1 MADLALPE
9 AEGFRAF
16 ADRLGT
22 KPSYVTELRK
32 AGRLVLTDD
41 GRGVRVAAS
50 LERIQATRNPAHEG
64 VRARHAAGRE
74 AATADAAP
82 MVTGEPSEAAQSPAG
97 GVSDADDLPFNSP
110 HQMRRA
116 KALADKEEALAR
128 KALRDEQ
135 LEMGQLLVL
144 EEVVKVVVDAG
155 MTLRRRLELLP
166 DTLASRVTAM
176 DDESQAR
183 MLMRDEIEQ
192 ALEELDR
199 KLRVLGK
206 GTA

>member
-9 AEGFRAF
+9 TEGFRAF

-41 GRGVRVAAS
+41 GRAVRVSAS

-64 VRARHAAGRE
+64 VRARHAAARE
-74 AATADAAP
+74 ATPAETPQAP
-82 MVTGEPSEAAQSPAG
+82 PDEALGAPLASTGGS
-97 GVSDADDLPFNSP
+97 SDPDDLPFNSP

-128 KALRDEQ
+128 RALREEQ
-135 LEMGQLLVL
+135 VEMGQLLVL

-199 KLRVLGK
+199 KLRVFGK
-206 GTA
+206 GTQ

>member
-9 AEGFRAF
+9 TEGFRAF

-32 AGRLVLTDD
+32 TGRLVLTDD

-64 VRARHAAGRE
+64 VRARHAAARE
-74 AATADAAP
+74 AFVSEAGTLPPGGA
-82 MVTGEPSEAAQSPAG
+82 SEAAQEPAG
-97 GVSDADDLPFNSP
+97 ASGDADDLPFNSP

-128 KALRDEQ
+128 KALREEQ
-135 LEMGQLLVL
+135 IEMGQLLVRDETL
-144 EEVVKVVVDAG
+144 AAVAAAVV
-155 MTLRRRLELLP
+155 MLRSRLELLP
-166 DTLASRVTAM
+166 PTLAPRLAAL
-176 DDESQAR
+176 DDEDQVR
-183 MLMRDEIEQ
+183 VLLRDEIEQ
-192 ALEELDR
+192 ALEDMAR
-199 KLRVLGK
+199 KFSAIGK
-206 GTA
+206 GSA